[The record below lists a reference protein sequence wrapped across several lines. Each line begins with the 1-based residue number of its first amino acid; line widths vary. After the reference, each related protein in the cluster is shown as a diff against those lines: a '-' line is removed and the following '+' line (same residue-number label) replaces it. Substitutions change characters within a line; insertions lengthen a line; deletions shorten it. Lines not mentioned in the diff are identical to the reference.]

1 MKNTSSACP
10 VQLRVRGLDRDVGG
24 LMDYEDH
31 AQSFAGEI
39 WVGSFV
45 RQLKRNYHILSEL
58 PRFRRILGSV

>member
-45 RQLKRNYHILSEL
+45 RQLKRMA
-58 PRFRRILGSV
+58 G